1 MTAGTGTRRM
11 SWLIWLL
18 VPAGILLFAGANA
31 HLLYV
36 AVQSAPGCVA
46 HETAAIE
53 YRAAKPAC

>member
-1 MTAGTGTRRM
+1 MSGGRTKRL
-11 SWLIWLL
+11 SWLFWLL

-36 AVQSAPGCVA
+36 AVQSAPGCIA
-46 HETAAIE
+46 TETAANA